1 MRVLVVEDDPALLK
15 RLKAD
20 LAEAGYA
27 VDGAAN
33 GQTAEILGDQFP
45 YDVIVLDLGLPG
57 RAGLD
62 VLKNWRRRGNKTP
75 VIILTARGQWN
86 EKVEGFS
93 AGADDYMGKPFHMA
107 ELVARIGAVLRRAHG
122 RPAGP
127 LVAGAV
133 SLDEDTQEV
142 RLKDQTHR
150 LTGVEF
156 RLLRYLM
163 LHPGHVLSKA
173 KLTDHV
179 YDLDADQESNVIE
192 VYINRLRQKLGKE
205 AIKTRRGQGYVFEPP
220 PA

>member
-1 MRVLVVEDDPALLK
+1 VRVLVVEDDSGLLA

-75 VIILTARGQWN
+75 VIVLTARGQWH
-86 EKVEGFS
+86 EKVEGFT
-93 AGADDYMGKPFHMA
+93 AGADDYMGKPFHVA

-127 LVAGAV
+127 LTAGNV
-133 SLDEDTQEV
+133 SLDEETQEV
-142 RLKDQTHR
+142 TAGAETHR

-205 AIKTRRGQGYVFEPP
+205 TIKTRRGQGYVFEPP
-220 PA
+220 K